1 MISLVVLLALVA
13 PAVCDIAFNGG
24 DAQWNNGAATGNT
37 IEITSPLTYTITADD
52 EWRLVVFD
60 EAVTAD
66 GNINAGNCDAL
77 QVSDCFIK
85 MDSLT
90 FRLQYSID
98 GTSAVVSNPSFYDNI
113 IVAGDISANDGY
125 VGFTYSYVTV
135 TIGQTIVIPAQ
146 TITCSGAADFNPQY
160 NSLVFTGNTFLTDG
174 SGNKIS
180 GSCFFFQLIIFN
192 ILPII

>member
-37 IEITSPLTYTITADD
+37 IEITSPLTYTITASGN
-52 EWRLVVFD
+52 WRIFVFD
-60 EAVTAD
+60 EAVTTD
-66 GNINAGNCDAL
+66 GSGTSVGCTGL

-85 MDSLT
+85 MQSLT
-90 FRLQYSID
+90 FRLQYTIG
-98 GTSAVVSNPSFYDNI
+98 GTSASTSSVFVDNGA
-113 IVAGDISANDGY
+113 VASDLSANDGY
-125 VGFTYSYVTV
+125 ISFNPSIAVTA
-135 TIGQTIVIPAQ
+135 GQTIVIPAQ
-146 TITCSGAADFNPQY
+146 TITCGGAAGFNPQY